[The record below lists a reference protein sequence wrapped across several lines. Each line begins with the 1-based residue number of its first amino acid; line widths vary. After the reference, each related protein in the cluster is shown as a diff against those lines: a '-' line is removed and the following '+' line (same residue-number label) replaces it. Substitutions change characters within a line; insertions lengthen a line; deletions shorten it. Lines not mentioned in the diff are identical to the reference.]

1 MFPTPKPPDAD
12 IPQQSNTSRRRAE
25 PAKPSRKRSAASDDF
40 GDDEIDDDALVKAS
54 FGDLEFEHIEN
65 FANPTDS
72 ITRKNTAKNKSA
84 KLNNQPMTT
93 QSESNDADDEP
104 VQLANGKWACNHP
117 CKDKHSCKHMCCK
130 EGMDKPP
137 KKTAKTKRRSS
148 GDYDTHTAA
157 SISTQKPKHSQ
168 SKLRLKASKRKISS
182 AIEELDLTQ
191 QEKKK
196 KADYANKGPW
206 DYRGLHQLHKAVQKT
221 DPPANLLSVMHKKPA
236 YCYSQ
241 GGAHNLSFMPQ
252 SSEECPETSSDYG
265 DIPLEE
271 PTPQF
276 DSSATHEDMVRK
288 SNGPSFNDFMYHPTT
303 APVTSRGSDTFGD
316 DDSLLGDAM
325 VGLADSQNLR
335 DMNTTNTDHVDP
347 LDEGFDMDYETA
359 FGDED
364 LGLEVDMDLAGTAEE
379 EVEHEDS
386 PVPSPP
392 PPPKCTEAQLNS
404 YVANKDA
411 SRTSQPQSQPRCITT
426 NFNPAQST
434 LQPVNPNKVARHSTT
449 SGPNPPKEDKSLDID
464 VLDLI
469 DAFDDEPS
477 PAPEQEEKDEQVPDA
492 YKDLEPWLFREFGD
506 IVELVE

>member
-25 PAKPSRKRSAASDDF
+25 PAKPSRKRSATSDDF
-40 GDDEIDDDALVKAS
+40 GDDGIDDDALVKAS

-72 ITRKNTAKNKSA
+72 ITRKNTAKNKST
-84 KLNNQPMTT
+84 KLNNQSMTT
-93 QSESNDADDEP
+93 QSESNDADEP
-104 VQLANGKWACNHP
+104 IQLANGKWACNHP

-137 KKTAKTKRRSS
+137 KKTAKAKRRSS
-148 GDYDTHTAA
+148 GDEDAHTAP
-157 SISTQKPKHSQ
+157 SISTQKPKQTQ
-168 SKLRLKASKRKISS
+168 SKLQLKISKRKISS
-182 AIEELDLTQ
+182 AIEELDITQ

-196 KADYANKGPW
+196 KADYANNGSR

-221 DPPANLLSVMHKKPA
+221 HPPANLLSVMHKKPA

-241 GGAHNLSFMPQ
+241 CGVHNLSFMPQ

-271 PTPQF
+271 PTPLF
-276 DSSATHEDMVRK
+276 DLSATHEDMVRK
-288 SNGPSFNDFMYHPTT
+288 SDDPSFNDFMYHPTT
-303 APVTSRGSDTFGD
+303 GLVTSRGSDTFGD

-325 VGLADSQNLR
+325 VGLADSQNLQ

-347 LDEGFDMDYETA
+347 LDEGFNMDYETA
-359 FGDED
+359 FRDED
-364 LGLEVDMDLAGTAEE
+364 FGLDMDLAGIAEE

-386 PVPSPP
+386 LVPSPQ
-392 PPPKCTEAQLNS
+392 PPPKSTDAQSNS
-404 YVANKDA
+404 YVASKDVTK
-411 SRTSQPQSQPRCITT
+411 TSQPQSQPRCMTT

-434 LQPVNPNKVARHSTT
+434 LQPVNPDKVARHSTT
-449 SGPNPPKEDKSLDID
+449 SSPTPNKEDKSIDID

-477 PAPEQEEKDEQVPDA
+477 PAPEQDEKDEPVPDA
-492 YKDLEPWLFREFGD
+492 YKDLEPWLFRELGD
-506 IVELVE
+506 IVELVEE